1 MHHFGIKRTISTL
14 STNRVMTVHACLV
27 FEEITIRYLE
37 IRNRKCVLQ
46 EDLGAMAPA
55 VIVMRMFS
63 QELIVW
69 VFQYFAGDCTI
80 IDYQLQSIK
89 TLARIRSRV

>member
-1 MHHFGIKRTISTL
+1 MK
-14 STNRVMTVHACLV
+14 VHACLV

-37 IRNRKCVLQ
+37 IRKRKCVLH
-46 EDLGAMAPA
+46 EDLSTMAPA

-63 QELIVW
+63 QELIARA
-69 VFQYFAGDCTI
+69 FQYFAGDCTI

>member
-1 MHHFGIKRTISTL
+1 
-14 STNRVMTVHACLV
+14 MTVHACLV

-37 IRNRKCVLQ
+37 IRKRKCVLQ
-46 EDLGAMAPA
+46 EDLGTMAPA

-69 VFQYFAGDCTI
+69 VYQYFAGDCII
-80 IDYQLQSIK
+80 IDYQIQYIT

>member
-1 MHHFGIKRTISTL
+1 
-14 STNRVMTVHACLV
+14 MTVHAGVV

-37 IRNRKCVLQ
+37 IRKRKCVLQ
-46 EDLGAMAPA
+46 EDLGTMAPA

-69 VFQYFAGDCTI
+69 VFQYFAGDCMI
-80 IDYQLQSIK
+80 IDYQLQSIT